1 MPAKT
6 AKTAAPEFPGEA
18 IGKFLDRYMIFAEEE
33 QRTVAIL
40 WIIHTHAVEAAYTT
54 PYLYIN
60 SAEKRSGKTRL
71 LECLEAL
78 VHNAALTGNVTAS
91 TLYRTIE
98 SQRPTL
104 LVDEV
109 DTIFT
114 GAQNEDLRSILN
126 SGYKSNGV
134 AWRTVPGK
142 DGGETKAFSTFCP
155 KALAGINN
163 AALPDTIRDRA
174 IPFILKRKTDAQQVE
189 RFQYRKVEEEA
200 TEIKAMIKA
209 WVMHNMDA
217 LLDSEPKVIEGIGD
231 RQWDI
236 AEPLVAIAE
245 RGRGWSAPSRK
256 ALAKLL
262 APVEEADTLGVQ
274 ILKAVQEIYKQTGK
288 DKIAS
293 AEIAT
298 AMDMSTKRVGLELAR
313 YQITPRTIRHGGTT
327 MKGYFARDFKADW
340 DRYCS

>member
-1 MPAKT
+1 MTTTATKT
-6 AKTAAPEFPGEA
+6 KAPEFPGEA

-33 QRTVAIL
+33 QRTAAIL

-54 PYLYIN
+54 PYLYIH

-71 LECLEAL
+71 LEVLEAL
-78 VHNAALTGNVTAS
+78 THNPALAGNVTAS

-104 LVDEV
+104 LIDEV

-155 KALAGINN
+155 KALAGIDNS
-163 AALPDTIRDRA
+163 AMPDTIRDRC
-174 IPFILKRKTDAQQVE
+174 IPFTLKRKTEAQTVE
-189 RFQYRKVEEEA
+189 RFQYRKVQEEA
-200 TEIKAMIKA
+200 EVLQAQVKE
-209 WVMHNMDA
+209 WVMANMDH
-217 LLDSEPKVIEGIGD
+217 LLDAEPKPIEGIGD

-245 RGRGWSAPSRK
+245 RGKGWAPVARK
-256 ALAKLL
+256 ALQTLL
-262 APVEEADTLGVQ
+262 APVEEKDTIGVA
-274 ILKAVQEIYKQTGK
+274 ILRAAKEIHDTTGK
-288 DKIAS
+288 AKIFS
-293 AEIAT
+293 EELAT
-298 AMDMSTKRVGLELAR
+298 AMDMSAKRVGLELAR
-313 YQITPRTIRHGGTT
+313 YGITPRSVRHGGQIK
-327 MKGYFARDFKADW
+327 KGYHAVDFREDW
-340 DRYCS
+340 DRYL